1 MEGIMKI
8 EKNLVLLA
16 GVRAIIKIGTYEN
29 KINVPN
35 IAQGAIRSSED
46 GYVENGLNLLR
57 EVKWYILRG
66 QYRPFMSYFLN

>member
-1 MEGIMKI
+1 MKI

-35 IAQGAIRSSED
+35 IAQGAIRSCED
-46 GYVENGLNLLR
+46 GYVENGLN
-57 EVKWYILRG
+57 
-66 QYRPFMSYFLN
+66 